1 MEVTM
6 DCENATRLKPKE
18 SRPSQLKKHV
28 AAIHSGNT
36 LSLLQRK
43 ITNALLFF
51 AFPHLKE
58 KNQHQISIGQL
69 CQFIGYNS
77 RDYATI
83 KEALRALLTTL
94 IEWNI
99 VGENVGEEDWTAST
113 YLASV
118 NIKGAVCTYEY
129 SLRLRELLS
138 YPSVYGKINLVVQSR
153 FKSIYGLVL
162 YENCAR
168 YQGMPFTKWFDIS
181 LFKKLMG
188 VPESNYA
195 QFSDFKK
202 RVLDKAIDEV
212 NTHSDLMITP
222 EYEHVGRTVKKVRF
236 LIKERPKK
244 NRLGPVVD
252 KKQAELQENSLY
264 RQLLEEFSLNDKTA
278 TQLLAEHGPEKIKA
292 KIEIIKNSKSYKH
305 GKVPNLA
312 GYLIDALR
320 KDYQKVVSKEPRVP
334 QPKMFNLKEESL
346 KEQYQQYVNE
356 QIYIIFN
363 EMNEPLRIEI
373 EAKFHAFMQQYLV
386 LARLY
391 EQSGISVVK
400 KEFGNFIREYYPQL
414 LSTIIT
420 FEQYKL
426 TSIDGKLG

>member
-1 MEVTM
+1 MEVIM
-6 DCENATRLKPKE
+6 DCENATRLKPRE

-77 RDYATI
+77 RDYVTI
-83 KEALRALLTTL
+83 KDALRALLTTL

-99 VGENVGEEDWTAST
+99 VSENVGEEDWTAST

-138 YPSVYGKINLVVQSR
+138 YPTVYGKINLVVQSR

-168 YQGMPFTKWFDIS
+168 YQGMPFTKWFDIP

-212 NTHSDLMITP
+212 NTHSDLLITP
-222 EYEHVGRTVKKVRF
+222 EYEHVGRAVKKVRF

-244 NRLGPVVD
+244 NRLGPSTDKNQVD
-252 KKQAELQENSLY
+252 LRENLLY
-264 RQLLEEFSLNDKTA
+264 RQLLDEFSLNDKTA
-278 TQLLAEHGPEKIKA
+278 KQLLDEHGPEKIKA
-292 KIEIIKNSKSYKH
+292 KIEIIKNSKNYKL
-305 GKVPNLA
+305 GKVPNSA

-320 KDYQKVVSKEPRVP
+320 RDYQLPTSLSQRKTEENKVINSDHKRLCNEYDDYISNQISVWFSKLQGPR
-334 QPKMFNLKEESL
+334 KDSIKSCFSAYLKDHLPRE
-346 KEQYQQYVNE
+346 Y
-356 QIYIIFN
+356 
-363 EMNEPLRIEI
+363 
-373 EAKFHAFMQQYLV
+373 A
-386 LARLY
+386 LY
-391 EQSGISVVK
+391 KQSGLLLVRDEFNRFIKVTCSEQLNGFMTIEQFSEEGKVK
-400 KEFGNFIREYYPQL
+400 K
-414 LSTIIT
+414 
-420 FEQYKL
+420 
-426 TSIDGKLG
+426 